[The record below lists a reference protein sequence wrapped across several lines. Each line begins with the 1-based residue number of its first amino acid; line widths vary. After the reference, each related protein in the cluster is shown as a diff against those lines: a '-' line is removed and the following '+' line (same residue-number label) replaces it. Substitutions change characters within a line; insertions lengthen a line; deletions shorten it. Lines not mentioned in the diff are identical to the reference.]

1 VPELFAAVPLRRR
14 GRRTLAVGL
23 QADAWIR
30 DIAGPFTV
38 PVIVQ
43 YIELRQQVQQV
54 ALVPGS
60 QDRLVWRWCASGCYS
75 ANSAHKFLFQGQKGV
90 LGAKELWKVRA
101 PNKCRFF
108 LWLVLHQ
115 LCWTSEGLHRHA
127 LHDDGAAPSCTTRR
141 WSLCTMSAGA
151 RDFGPPAGQVR
162 RQPRGMVAFV
172 APLWLAPSCTSPGLQ
187 RR

>member
-1 VPELFAAVPLRRR
+1 
-14 GRRTLAVGL
+14 
-23 QADAWIR
+23 
-30 DIAGPFTV
+30 V

-127 LHDDGAAPSCTTRR
+127 LHDDGACA
-141 WSLCTMSAGA
+141 LCQQELETLDHLLVRCVVNREGWW
-151 RDFGPPAGQVR
+151 RLLHRFG
-162 RQPRGMVAFV
+162 
-172 APLWLAPSCTSPGLQ
+172 WHHLAPALDSSVVEWWLHTRKCVAK
-187 RR
+187 